1 MRSLCSC
8 CLDCLEDVHSSFNFD
23 PLNFSHTSDEHTTA
37 RHTVTERGMSKTDR
51 GRESVASVHTHIH
64 IHMSAFTHTH
74 IHTCIRNCSHKCMIA
89 RTNIHTFTDSLAH
102 DHQRCLD
109 LLLLLLHF
117 PHHLQHGVSW
127 RTALPWPGEEVEQ
140 GHLKGRLRA
149 LQTTDSEEEQVQ
161 AYWTF

>member
-23 PLNFSHTSDEHTTA
+23 LLNFSQASDEHTTA
-37 RHTVTERGMSKTDR
+37 GHTVTERGMSKTYR
-51 GRESVASVHTHIH
+51 GHESAACVHTYTQ
-64 IHMSAFTHTH
+64 THTH
-74 IHTCIRNCSHKCMIA
+74 ECIHTHTYSHM
-89 RTNIHTFTDSLAH
+89 HTQLFTHFTDSLAH

-109 LLLLLLHF
+109 LLLLLLHL
-117 PHHLQHGVSW
+117 PHHLQHGVNW
-127 RTALPWPGEEVEQ
+127 RTALSWPGEKVEQ

-149 LQTTDSEEEQVQ
+149 LQTTDHEEKQVQ